1 MAFNF
6 KIGWRKAKAFAI
18 KDFKNQFRFKVSLLN
33 HLLDPVLAVTAFFVT
48 YTAVFFGGN
57 IEDLGYVQKSN
68 YVIYLLTGFLAY
80 SAFRMAWKRTTLSG
94 EKYMLT
100 LEGILLSP
108 GGRWYYL
115 FGRALI
121 ALIDVVIIL
130 VLFGSTIWLLHP
142 QVNIPNLIYGSIS
155 LVLLYVIFI
164 SLDFIVSG
172 IEIAE
177 EGIAGFIR
185 TYAPKAFLLIGC
197 VYFPIDILPSFLR
210 PIVYIN
216 PLYHAVNLFRSAFMQ
231 ADLSFGMN
239 NSLIYLI
246 VLACILP
253 PLAIRVFSWIFKK
266 WGIRGY

>member
-1 MAFNF
+1 MAFNL
-6 KIGWRKAKAFAI
+6 KLALRKAKAFAI
-18 KDFKNQFRFKVSLLN
+18 KDFKNQYRFKMSLLN
-33 HLLDPVLAVTAFFVT
+33 HLLDPVLAVASFFVA
-48 YTAVFFGGN
+48 YTAVFFAGKV
-57 IEDLGYVQKSN
+57 EDLGYVQKYN

-80 SAFRMAWKRTTLSG
+80 SAFRMAWNRTNLSG

-100 LEGILLSP
+100 LEGVLLSP

-121 ALIDVVIIL
+121 ALIDVVIIF
-130 VLFGSTIWLLHP
+130 VLFGSAIFFLHP
-142 QVNIPNLIYGSIS
+142 QVNIYNLIYGSIS

-177 EGIAGFIR
+177 EGLADFIR
-185 TYAPKAFLLIGC
+185 TYAPKTFLLIGC
-197 VYFPIDILPSFLR
+197 VYFPIDILPGFLK
-210 PIVYIN
+210 PLVYLN
-216 PLYHAVNLFRSAFMQ
+216 PLYHATNLFRSAFMQ

-253 PLAIRVFSWIFKK
+253 FIAVRVFNWIFKK